1 MSTYACTCSIVA
13 CSMYVCMSSVK
24 YTCTC
29 TCHLYRLPA
38 SQLAKHSSQ
47 NFKIHDTS
55 LTKRLRQR
63 KSIHCSRNTF
73 LISRDT
79 LVHYFIMTSPIPINN
94 TYQRS
99 SNKDHE
105 MFVTPPASPN
115 KQVNLDSVF
124 VWCGVLLKM
133 GGHPRWDFHP
143 FAIVVVFSHFLS
155 THVYFLN
162 SYIN

>member
-1 MSTYACTCSIVA
+1 MY
-13 CSMYVCMSSVK
+13 MYVCTCMSVCRPSSTRALV
-24 YTCTC
+24 TCTG
-29 TCHLYRLPA
+29 YRLA
-38 SQLAKHSSQ
+38 NSQ
-47 NFKIHDTS
+47 NIRLRTS
-55 LTKRLRQR
+55 RFTILLFGKRLRQR

-133 GGHPRWDFHP
+133 GGHPRWNFHP
-143 FAIVVVFSHFLS
+143 FAIVVVFSHFFVNVF
-155 THVYFLN
+155 TFF
-162 SYIN
+162 